1 MTHKVAGLALTAVLV
16 GAFALPAFA
25 QSGNWTVDSDRSVAR
40 LSIQANLDGKS
51 QSITLGG
58 ANVSGSLQLDRGDL
72 AKSAL
77 QFNITPAGAGPEA
90 ADPSGETPNAA
101 ALPYTLLSFRS
112 EKASL
117 TADGRLQVTGAL
129 TVTRVERR
137 AELTASEAY
146 SGPVYVS
153 RVVSQATREE
163 SFVIAIPASDPAG
176 SSGNAKIEVSTAVK
190 INREDF
196 PELVNAVLSTT
207 WPAAAQDKT
216 CEASPNSSEDYAGTL
231 CTGSE
236 VTLSSITR
244 AVASSAEDYP
254 GDSANSAEAGNLL
267 TVALHL
273 QLAPEGAQLS
283 SKIGQ

>member
-1 MTHKVAGLALTAVLV
+1 MTHKLAGFALVTMLA

-25 QSGNWTVDSDRSVAR
+25 QSGNWTVNSNRSAAR
-40 LSIQANLDGKS
+40 LSIQALLDGNS
-51 QSITLGG
+51 QSITLGS
-58 ANVSGSLQLDRGDL
+58 ANVSGSLQLDRSDL

-77 QFNITPAGAGPEA
+77 QFNIYSAGAGPAA
-90 ADPSGETPNAA
+90 ADPSGDSPDPASA
-101 ALPYTLLSFRS
+101 SYTLLSFHS
-112 EKASL
+112 EKASRI
-117 TADGRLQVTGAL
+117 ADGMLQVTGAL
-129 TVTRVERR
+129 TVTRVERQ
-137 AELTASEAY
+137 AELTASESY

-163 SFVIAIPASDPAG
+163 SFLIAIPEPDPAG
-176 SSGNAKIEVSTAVK
+176 GNSNAKIEVSTAVK

-196 PELVNAVLSTT
+196 PELVNAVLSTP
-207 WPAAAQDKT
+207 WPATAQTKT
-216 CEASPNSSEDYAGTL
+216 CEVSPNSGEDYAGTL

-236 VTLSSITR
+236 VTQSSMNRTVP
-244 AVASSAEDYP
+244 ASAEDYP
-254 GDSANSAEAGNLL
+254 GDGANSAEVGNLL